1 MNNIKLFL
9 RKINGLL
16 IGTIIGGT
24 VIGVLVALLKGDDA
38 IGGLISGSI
47 IGLIIGLIIGKF
59 FVEREE
65 RETTERERKIFRL
78 IEYLVRGA
86 IGLLVGAIFVGAIK
100 TVVEKEFG
108 QTVLAG
114 IIIIIEVTG
123 VIISIKV
130 KDKVYVVEVI
140 KNVYL
145 GKTKDIFEGVKG
157 VIGGTLG
164 LIVGSI
170 VGTCLASMIMIILL
184 ETTILVS
191 RILLKLHISVAG
203 ISLEK
208 IFPVV
213 LAIMIILVVP
223 VGIVTFCYF
232 VRTYK
237 INWGSIAF
245 IVGASFVYLYL
256 SFTVKVNF
264 LTIGSMLVDLILN
277 RIYQYKIECK
287 EVYFSHKLGEEFNKE
302 YFDLYYNRK
311 NIIYRFNYYL
321 AYLSTLL
328 YIKWISKIS
337 VDNISW
343 LKELLNATVNTVN
356 DPLSKFF
363 LDFGITLIV
372 FVILWVLSRFIFYV
386 VFKFFDQF
394 IPFEKYIKKL
404 LKTKGDNFGKYTD
417 SEKDIILE

>member
-47 IGLIIGLIIGKF
+47 IGLIVGLIIGKF
-59 FVEREE
+59 FVGREE
-65 RETTERERKIFRL
+65 REIIERERKIFVL
-78 IEYLVRGA
+78 IEYLVRVA
-86 IGLLVGAIFVGAIK
+86 IGLLVGVIFVIVIE
-100 TVVEKEFG
+100 VVAEIGFK
-108 QTVLAG
+108 QTVLA
-114 IIIIIEVTG
+114 IVVIPIEVIG

-130 KDKVYVVEVI
+130 KDKVYVVEAI
-140 KNVYL
+140 KNIYL
-145 GKTKDIFEGVKG
+145 GKTKDIFEGVRG
-157 VIGGTLG
+157 VIGGAVG
-164 LIVGSI
+164 LIIGSI
-170 VGTCLASMIMIILL
+170 VGAFIALSINLILL
-184 ETTILVS
+184 EAKILIS
-191 RILLKLHISVAG
+191 RILPKIQISVIG

-321 AYLSTLL
+321 AYLSTIL

-372 FVILWVLSRFIFYV
+372 FVILWVLSRFIFYII
-386 VFKFFDQF
+386 FNFFDQF

-404 LKTKGDNFGKYTD
+404 LKTKRDNFGKYTD

>member
-24 VIGVLVALLKGDDA
+24 VIGVLVALLRGDDA

-114 IIIIIEVTG
+114 IIIIIEITG

-164 LIVGSI
+164 LIVGFI

-191 RILLKLHISVAG
+191 RILPKLHISVAG

-256 SFTVKVNF
+256 SFTV
-264 LTIGSMLVDLILN
+264 MLVDLILN

-321 AYLSTLL
+321 AYLSTIL

-337 VDNISW
+337 W
-343 LKELLNATVNTVN
+343 LKELLNATVN

-372 FVILWVLSRFIFYV
+372 FIILWVLSRIIFYV

>member
-1 MNNIKLFL
+1 MIGEYMNNIKLFL

-24 VIGVLVALLKGDDA
+24 VIGVLVALLRGDDA

-114 IIIIIEVTG
+114 IIIIIEITG

-164 LIVGSI
+164 LIVGFI

-191 RILLKLHISVAG
+191 RILPKLHISVAG

-321 AYLSTLL
+321 AYLSTIL

-337 VDNISW
+337 W
-343 LKELLNATVNTVN
+343 LKELLNATVN

-372 FVILWVLSRFIFYV
+372 FIILWVLSRIIFYV

>member
-1 MNNIKLFL
+1 MNNIKSFL

-65 RETTERERKIFRL
+65 REIIESERKIFRL

-321 AYLSTLL
+321 AYLSTIL

-372 FVILWVLSRFIFYV
+372 FIILWVLSRFIFYV

>member
-1 MNNIKLFL
+1 MNNIKSFL

-65 RETTERERKIFRL
+65 REIIESERKIFRL

-114 IIIIIEVTG
+114 IIIIEVTG

-321 AYLSTLL
+321 AYLSTIL

-372 FVILWVLSRFIFYV
+372 FIILWVLSRFIFYV

>member
-24 VIGVLVALLKGDDA
+24 VIGVLVALLRGDDA
-38 IGGLISGSI
+38 IGGLISGS
-47 IGLIIGLIIGKF
+47 IIGLIIGKF

-114 IIIIIEVTG
+114 IIIIIEITG

-164 LIVGSI
+164 LIVGFI

-191 RILLKLHISVAG
+191 RILPKLHISVAG

-321 AYLSTLL
+321 AYLSTIL

-337 VDNISW
+337 W
-343 LKELLNATVNTVN
+343 LKELLNATVN

-372 FVILWVLSRFIFYV
+372 FIILWVLSRIIFYV

>member
-24 VIGVLVALLKGDDA
+24 VIGVLVALLRGDDA

-114 IIIIIEVTG
+114 IIIIIEITG

-164 LIVGSI
+164 LIVGFI

-191 RILLKLHISVAG
+191 RILPKLHISVAG

-321 AYLSTLL
+321 AYLSTIL

-337 VDNISW
+337 W
-343 LKELLNATVNTVN
+343 LKELLNATVN

-372 FVILWVLSRFIFYV
+372 FIILWVLSRIIFYV

>member
-24 VIGVLVALLKGDDA
+24 VIGVLVALLRGDDA

-114 IIIIIEVTG
+114 IIIIIEITG

-164 LIVGSI
+164 LIVGFI

-191 RILLKLHISVAG
+191 RILPKLHISVAG

-321 AYLSTLL
+321 AYLSTIL

-337 VDNISW
+337 W
-343 LKELLNATVNTVN
+343 LKELLNATVN

-372 FVILWVLSRFIFYV
+372 FIILWVLARIIFYV

>member
-24 VIGVLVALLKGDDA
+24 VIGVLVALLRGDDA

-114 IIIIIEVTG
+114 IIIIIIEITG

-164 LIVGSI
+164 LIVGFI

-191 RILLKLHISVAG
+191 RILPKLHISVAG

-321 AYLSTLL
+321 AYLSTIL

-337 VDNISW
+337 W
-343 LKELLNATVNTVN
+343 LKELLNATVN

-372 FVILWVLSRFIFYV
+372 FIILWVLSRIIFYV